1 MLQGKTNTKNFKAR
15 QNVRSTIERKMLRR
29 RRKGIQMEK
38 LEEPVEEVR
47 PDQGPERWVR
57 QTSSMG
63 EKERGVSLVAA
74 YLIHWDSG

>member
-1 MLQGKTNTKNFKAR
+1 MLQRKTNTKNFKAR
-15 QNVRSTIERKMLRR
+15 QNVRSTIERKMQRR
-29 RRKGIQMEK
+29 RRKGIQM
-38 LEEPVEEVR
+38 EEVR

-74 YLIHWDSG
+74 FLIHWGTG